1 VSNGNVKTNQDFDN
15 LSKQIAKA
23 TPVGVKMNAY
33 NPTNTAAASCPK
45 TTAGKWEAVSDPLPP
60 AANAQLCSCMMDT
73 LSCVVADKTSE
84 DDFGDMFGFICGLKG
99 GEYCAGINKNA
110 TSSRSYGA
118 YGMCSNKEQLSF
130 AANAYAKAVSGG
142 CNFKGKATTKAAV
155 ATPTA
160 SGCSSL
166 LKAAGASGTGVVSGG
181 ATGSSSGSASSGN
194 KTGAASAL
202 SAPVFNAGAISLGM
216 YVVGAAVSG
225 MAMILL

>member
-1 VSNGNVKTNQDFDN
+1 MD
-15 LSKQIAKA
+15 
-23 TPVGVKMNAY
+23 AY
-33 NPTNTAAASCPK
+33 KPSNTAAASCPK
-45 TTAGKWEAVSDPLPP
+45 VTAGKWDALSDPLPP

-73 LSCVVADKTSE
+73 LSCVVADKTTE

-110 TSSRSYGA
+110 TSSRPYGA

-130 AANAYAKAVSGG
+130 AANAYGKAVSGG

-166 LKAAGASGTGVVSGG
+166 LKAAGASGTGVVGGGASGSGG
-181 ATGSSSGSASSGN
+181 SGASGSSGS
-194 KTGAASAL
+194 KTGAASGL
-202 SAPVFNAGAISLGM
+202 SAPVFNTGAFSLGM
-216 YVVGAAVSG
+216 YVVGAITSG